1 MKPQETKFT
10 CDLISLVADA
20 VATGTIEEAQDYL
33 IDKYQ
38 GTDNPIVEHT
48 FNVLTTINK
57 KLVGA
62 SN

>member
-1 MKPQETKFT
+1 MKPTEKKFV
-10 CDLISLVADA
+10 CDLISLVANA
-20 VATGTIEEAQDYL
+20 IATGTIEEAQDYL

-38 GTDNPIVEHT
+38 GVDSPVLEHT
-48 FNVLTTINK
+48 FNVLTNVNK

>member
-1 MKPQETKFT
+1 MKPTETKFA

-20 VATGTIEEAQDYL
+20 IATGTIEEAQDYL

-38 GTDNPIVEHT
+38 GIDNPVLEHT
-48 FNVLTTINK
+48 FNVLTNASK

-62 SN
+62 FN

>member
-1 MKPQETKFT
+1 MKPKETKFA
-10 CDLISLVADA
+10 CDLISLVANA

-38 GTDNPIVEHT
+38 GIDNPVLEHA
-48 FNVLTTINK
+48 FNVLTNINK
-57 KLVGA
+57 KLIGA